1 MLNFSTTDLSDVRL
15 PAFADYYVMVRLGE
29 IKSHRVVELTLARMG
44 SLLPD
49 VPLVQIRR
57 NDIASYVMNRRE
69 SGVSNGTINCELLT
83 LSAAINYAKKRW
95 GWEINNPVPGQYLRW
110 PTGRLRYLKQV
121 EAELLIQGAGQ
132 ATHKGHEVLADF
144 IRLAINTGM
153 RKNEMLCLTWDR
165 VEVDQAL
172 VILTSK
178 DTKTTRPRMVP
189 LNHQA
194 VAVMNRRLDF
204 CRRKC
209 PASIWVFSDESGQQ
223 VRNIYPAW
231 WETLERVGIED
242 FRIHDLR
249 HTFASWLVMRG
260 VSLYVVRDLLGHSSI
275 KMTERYAHL
284 ANSALIEAVAVLNS

>member
-1 MLNFSTTDLSDVRL
+1 MLNISATDLADVRL
-15 PAFADYYVMVRLGE
+15 SAFAGYYIKVRSGE
-29 IKSHRVVELTLARMG
+29 IKSHRAVELTLARMG

-121 EAELLIQGAGQ
+121 EAELLIEGAGQ
-132 ATHKGHEVLADF
+132 ATQKGHEVLADF

-165 VEVDQAL
+165 VQMDEAL
-172 VILTSK
+172 V
-178 DTKTTRPRMVP
+178 
-189 LNHQA
+189 
-194 VAVMNRRLDF
+194 
-204 CRRKC
+204 
-209 PASIWVFSDESGQQ
+209 
-223 VRNIYPAW
+223 IYPAW
-231 WETLERVGIED
+231 WETLEQVGIKD
-242 FRIHDLR
+242 LRIHDLR

-260 VSLYVVRDLLGHSSI
+260 ISLYVVRDLLGHSSI